1 MHHFSHRLSLVIIL
15 ALLTALAHAQN
26 DMEYGYRPK
35 MLVYENL
42 KNDSVL
48 RDFHRRFR
56 VMERVVFFPVDYVMP
71 QAPVFGF
78 PAGDAVS
85 DSLYQLKA
93 GFSARS

>member
-1 MHHFSHRLSLVIIL
+1 
-15 ALLTALAHAQN
+15 
-26 DMEYGYRPK
+26 MEYGYRPK

-93 GFSARS
+93 GFRSTAASARS

>member
-1 MHHFSHRLSLVIIL
+1 MIIL

-78 PAGDAVS
+78 PAGDAWFNNNQN
-85 DSLYQLKA
+85 YKKNT
-93 GFSARS
+93 